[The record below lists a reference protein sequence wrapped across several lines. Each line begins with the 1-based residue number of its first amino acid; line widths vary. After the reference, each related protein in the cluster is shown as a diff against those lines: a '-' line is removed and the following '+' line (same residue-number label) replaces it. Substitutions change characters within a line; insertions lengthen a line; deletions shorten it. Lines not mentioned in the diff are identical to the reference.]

1 MANSQ
6 GDKNGNPSTSPPRP
20 LDPLAA
26 VLSYLVPGLGQIYQG
41 RVGKGVLFLICI
53 YALFFYGTYLGTST
67 VTLQL
72 HDRPVTY
79 RLTGSVYLPDS
90 AAANNPYHLPTL
102 LANLV
107 NRPQFLAQVWTGVVA
122 WPAIW
127 HYIHGDSK
135 TVQVAGLDA
144 VTAEEP
150 VGGHWLF
157 GDFGRAPRLEALNAV
172 TTAGDKRIDLSWV
185 FTVIAGVLNIMV
197 IYDAL
202 AGPAFPAP
210 ARSSSTPVPAP
221 AEAAA

>member
-1 MANSQ
+1 
-6 GDKNGNPSTSPPRP
+6 

-41 RVGKGVLFLICI
+41 RVGKGVLFLVCI
-53 YALFFYGTYLGTST
+53 YGLFFYGTYLGTST
-67 VTLQL
+67 VTIEL
-72 HDRPVTY
+72 HGRPVTF
-79 RLTGSVYLPDS
+79 RLNGSVYLPDS
-90 AAANNPYHLPTL
+90 TGTNTYQLPPL

-127 HYIHGDSK
+127 HYVHADRGGHLGTDSNG
-135 TVQVAGLDA
+135 TEEVA
-144 VTAEEP
+144 
-150 VGGHWLF
+150 GGHWLF

-172 TTAGDKRIDLSWV
+172 TTASDKRLDLSWV

-202 AGPAFPAP
+202 AGPAFLAP
-210 ARSSSTPVPAP
+210 PRSSSTPAPAP
-221 AEAAA
+221 AEAA